1 MGRPDRQYFSVCM
14 INRSDAG
21 PIISRFHL
29 RFPYCH
35 QNLCSLHLVFSS
47 LLSSRL
53 LPSLHYFSGLIS
65 WIDSVWFKC
74 TVRGPKAIP
83 SLQPISISQ
92 RWAINLKD
100 VVLFITVI
108 LRNEEALRIREVFM
122 SQGQINCLTF
132 CQSYTTQ
139 LSYELYYCI

>member
-14 INRSDAG
+14 INRSDAARTYYL
-21 PIISRFHL
+21 PFHL
-29 RFPYCH
+29 RFPYYY

-122 SQGQINCLTF
+122 RQG
-132 CQSYTTQ
+132 
-139 LSYELYYCI
+139 